1 MIEIE
6 EIKSALAKAIATKG
20 ILRVHNYTSS
30 TTGEV
35 TELLEARYHGPGL
48 YHVMVAETLGLLHLP
63 DQGGITVRPTHI
75 SVEDWEKAFTEQRAS
90 WEKSLEPNATPT
102 ASREKSYD
110 RDPTGFLV
118 NKVRPDTLGIE
129 DLRLLSAVP
138 KMPDTNYK
146 NGVTEAKAL
155 MRWRSPLSRYI
166 GILTLT
172 PEKADG
178 IEVVEDIHE

>member
-6 EIKSALAKAIATKG
+6 GIKSALAKAIATKG

-48 YHVMVAETLGLLHLP
+48 YHAMVRETLEMLKTGE
-63 DQGGITVRPTHI
+63 DYITIRPMSI
-75 SVEDWEKAFTEQRAS
+75 SVEDWEKAFNDQRAS

-178 IEVVEDIHE
+178 IEVVEDAHE